1 MYIYIPTKWG
11 SIHLS
16 YELLGM
22 LVGSVGKAFAIV
34 LGRPG
39 FESPHHHF
47 QQEARFIF
55 FYLCS
60 QRACFSVT
68 ARPCRCRG
76 DRRRRWTHWDDM
88 IWYHIWYHKQYHIIC
103 IHDIIHDIMIR
114 YHVTYHYI
122 WYMISC
128 WFSMISYTQI
138 IWYSVHLASL
148 WYHRFFHDII
158 YNIIVDI
165 ILWYHRYDLDNDII
179 LRTMIS

>member
-11 SIHLS
+11 CIHLS

-47 QQEARFIF
+47 QQETRIIF

-88 IWYHIWYHKQYHIIC
+88 IWYHIWYHKQYHNIC
-103 IHDIIHDIMIR
+103 VHDIIYDIMIW
-114 YHVTYHYI
+114 YHVTYHRV
-122 WYMISC
+122 WYMILC

-138 IWYSVHLASL
+138 IWYSVHLARL

-158 YNIIVDI
+158 YNIIVNI
-165 ILWYHRYDLDNDII
+165 ILWYHRYNMDYDIM
-179 LRTMIS
+179 L

>member
-47 QQEARFIF
+47 QQETTFIF
-55 FYLCS
+55 FDLCS

-76 DRRRRWTHWDDM
+76 DQRRRWTTGMTWYDIIYDITSNIITYVYM
-88 IWYHIWYHKQYHIIC
+88 ISYMISWYDIMLHIIVYGIWYRVGSVWYHIHKSYDIKC
-103 IHDIIHDIMIR
+103 TLPAYDIID
-114 YHVTYHYI
+114 
-122 WYMISC
+122 
-128 WFSMISYTQI
+128 FFMISY
-138 IWYSVHLASL
+138 A
-148 WYHRFFHDII
+148 
-158 YNIIVDI
+158 
-165 ILWYHRYDLDNDII
+165 
-179 LRTMIS
+179 IS